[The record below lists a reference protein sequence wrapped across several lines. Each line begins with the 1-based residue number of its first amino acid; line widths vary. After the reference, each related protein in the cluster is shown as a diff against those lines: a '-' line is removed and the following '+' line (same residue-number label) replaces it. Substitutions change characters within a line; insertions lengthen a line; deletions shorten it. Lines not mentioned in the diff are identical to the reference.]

1 MVELPY
7 LHTSSKTRLSEG
19 RRARII
25 ARTAQAAVYNT
36 RLMPVVY
43 EGRILAWMA
52 GEPFPS
58 RRVAWFEHKPWML
71 RDVDKFN
78 RICGW
83 TTLDDL
89 INEATNNGKLFTPAP
104 YYKAFG
110 ASPTGQSWSHLWG
123 NRGAPAPGAFS
134 GTAETALQC
143 DDTTAGSFNTG
154 GSVSP
159 DTKHLLNVTVR
170 SNGTADPLIFVLY
183 DLVLKYDNC
192 TMGNTLHTMTNG
204 VSAARYAAA
213 GEPGLQLMGCQTDT
227 TTANGL
233 STFTYADQN
242 GNSSTVPNATAYNNP
257 GIAAAPLTT
266 NSWISCWGIDIGG
279 GTVRAVLNLPTAAGD
294 LGARSVTSYQYAG
307 AGAGEFAILL
317 GYPLAYMPCPVG
329 DMFFTYDFV
338 KQIPSVPRIFDG
350 ACLTFAVYTGA
361 STHDNYFA
369 TIQTAWG

>member
-7 LHTSSKTRLSEG
+7 LNTVSKTRLSEG
-19 RRARII
+19 KRARII
-25 ARTAQAAVYNT
+25 TRTAQAAVYNT
-36 RLMPVVY
+36 RLLPVVY

-58 RRVAWFEHKPWML
+58 RRVSWFEHRPWML
-71 RDVDKFN
+71 QDVDTFN

-83 TTLDDL
+83 TTIDDL
-89 INEATNNGKLFTPAP
+89 IDEVTNNGKLRTTV
-104 YYKAFG
+104 YSKAFSG
-110 ASPTGQSWSHLWG
+110 SPSGQAWGHLWG
-123 NRGAPAPGAFS
+123 NRGSPAAGAFS
-134 GTAETALQC
+134 GAAETAAQC
-143 DDTTAGSFNTG
+143 SDTTLGALTNG
-154 GSVSP
+154 GNVSP

-170 SNGTADPLIFVLY
+170 NNGSADPLIFVLY

-192 TMGNTLHTMTNG
+192 TMGNTLHTLTNG
-204 VSAARYAAA
+204 VTAARYAAA
-213 GEPGLQLMGCQTDT
+213 GEPGLQLMGCLTDV
-227 TTANGL
+227 TASNTL
-233 STFTYADQN
+233 STFTYADQS
-242 GNSSTVPNATAYNNP
+242 GNSSTVPNATSYVNP
-257 GIAAAPLTT
+257 GVGGAPTTGVTWPTCWAA
-266 NSWISCWGIDIGG
+266 DMGG
-279 GTVRAVLNLPTAAGD
+279 GTTRGILNLPMAAGD
-294 LGARSVTSYQYAG
+294 LGARSVTSYQYSG
-307 AGAGEFAILL
+307 VGAGEKALLL